1 MKVSEILDLT
11 GQTLKGIGKLF
22 CLTRPNTLK
31 PERKEGKIIVMG
43 NGPSLKDTIAQRLD
57 LLRKSDTLAVN
68 FAALSEAFFE
78 IKPAYYVLA
87 DPLFFS
93 NLESENLQR
102 LREALKCVAWPMT
115 IMVPHGSDTS
125 RLFDNENITV
135 KTFACI
141 GIEGFSRF
149 TNFVYAH
156 RLGMPRP
163 RNVLIPSI
171 MCAIW
176 LGYNEIDI
184 VGADHSWMQT
194 IGVDDQN
201 RIISV
206 QPHFYNDS
214 KSEQTRV
221 NTEYAGYHLHQIVH
235 SFYVAFKAYHDIATY
250 ARHAGVAIYNCT
262 PGSFIDAFPRRSL

>member
-1 MKVSEILDLT
+1 MKASDILTLT
-11 GQTLKGIGKLF
+11 GQTLKSIVKL
-22 CLTRPNTLK
+22 CCMTRHNTLK
-31 PERKEGKIIVMG
+31 PERSEGKIIVMG
-43 NGPSLKDTIAQRLD
+43 NGPSLNDTIAQHLD
-57 LLRKSDTLAVN
+57 TLRHSDTLAVN
-68 FAALSEAFFE
+68 FAALADVFFD

-93 NLESENLQR
+93 DSDSANMQR
-102 LREALKCVAWPMT
+102 LREALKCVTWPLTM
-115 IMVPHGSDTS
+115 MVPHGSDTS
-125 RLFDNENITV
+125 KLFENENITV

-141 GIEGFSRF
+141 GIEGFSQF
-149 TNFVYAH
+149 TNFAYSH

-176 LGYNEIDI
+176 LGYSEIDI

-206 QPHFYNDS
+206 QPHFYRDS

-235 SFYVAFKAYHDIATY
+235 SFYVAFKAYHDIAAY
-250 ARHAGVAIYNCT
+250 ARHAGVAIYNAT
-262 PGSFIDAFPRRSL
+262 PVSFIDAFPRHRL